1 MSNHREYEARLP
13 LARRKEI
20 LLVQGAVYRA
30 GLSEAKQVVQEKLQA
45 ESLAQNVI
53 RSLAVAAF
61 AAFKSRGSLGGIG
74 LRTVIPLVVG
84 GFSAIS
90 KKGRLKQVLRGVAV
104 AGVVGI
110 AAGFM
115 VKRKNDRNAARQ
127 NQG

>member
-1 MSNHREYEARLP
+1 MP

-20 LLVQGAVYRA
+20 LLVQGAMYRA
-30 GLSEAKQVVQEKLQA
+30 GLSEAKHVLQEKLLA

-61 AAFKSRGSLGGIG
+61 AAFKSRGNLGGIG

-90 KKGRLKQVLRGVAV
+90 KKGRLKPVLRGALLV
-104 AGVVGI
+104 GVVGI

-115 VKRKNDRNAARQ
+115 VKRKNARDTARKSL
-127 NQG
+127 N

>member
-20 LLVQGAVYRA
+20 LLVQGAMYRA
-30 GLSEAKQVVQEKLQA
+30 GLSEAKHVLQEKLQA

-61 AAFKSRGSLGGIG
+61 AAFKSRGNLGGIG
-74 LRTVIPLVVG
+74 LRTVIPLVVA

-90 KKGRLKQVLRGVAV
+90 KKGRLKQVLRGVVV

-115 VKRKNDRNAARQ
+115 VKRKHDRKAMRH
-127 NQG
+127 NQD